1 LKFCFKN
8 GIEVKLQNRGLYLY
22 SKPPIMVSF
31 THKLK
36 KLLVFETKRHIISK
50 YDTFVKRDIMPISKN
65 ARKRFILIDGILKSH
80 KRYSIREIAEKVN
93 EQLEE
98 DGFAI
103 VSERMI
109 YNDIQM
115 MQEEYPVNIIK
126 KDGKYQYETRDESIT
141 NEILDQ
147 KDRELIEMAL
157 QTFSIYKGSGLFEKF
172 DDVITRLMAGSVL
185 RRLNK
190 SDHKKYIQIGELTG
204 KTGQE
209 WIELIYD
216 AIVNYKSLKMHYKP
230 YGGETKI
237 RTISPY
243 LLKEYR
249 NVWYMV
255 ASVKE
260 MKHKGGTNLFK
271 LNRIQKIE
279 QCDEMFEIDDKF
291 SAEDYFKYSLG
302 VFHVHAAEPIE
313 VRLKFNKNLIPLIS
327 ETKIHPSMEIISKT
341 EEEMVVTFTVY
352 NTIELK
358 NKILS
363 YGANAEVLSPKELR
377 NEIIGIID
385 QAKILYS
392 K

>member
-1 LKFCFKN
+1 
-8 GIEVKLQNRGLYLY
+8 
-22 SKPPIMVSF
+22 MVSF

-36 KLLVFETKRHIISK
+36 KSLVFETKRHIISK
-50 YDTFVKRDIMPISKN
+50 YDTFVKTDIMPVSKN

-80 KRYSIREIAEKVN
+80 KRYSIKEIAEKVN
-93 EQLEE
+93 EQLDE
-98 DGFAI
+98 DGFAM

-209 WIELIYD
+209 WIEVIYD
-216 AIVNYKSLKMHYKP
+216 AIVNYKTLIIHYKP
-230 YGGETKI
+230 YGGETKT

-279 QCDEMFEIDDKF
+279 PCDEVFKIDDKF

-313 VRLKFNKNLIPLIS
+313 VKMKFNKNLIPLIS

-341 EEEMVVTFTVY
+341 ADEMVVTFNVY

-363 YGANAEVLSPKELR
+363 FGANAEVISPKVLR
-377 NEIIGIID
+377 DEIIKIID
-385 QAKILYS
+385 ESRLVYS

>member
-1 LKFCFKN
+1 MFCLFGTLYKSTN
-8 GIEVKLQNRGLYLY
+8 NYTRKLN
-22 SKPPIMVSF
+22 
-31 THKLK
+31 
-36 KLLVFETKRHIISK
+36 KLLIFETKRYIISK
-50 YDTFVKRDIMPISKN
+50 CNTFEIKNVMPVSKN
-65 ARKRFILIDGILKSH
+65 ARKRFIIIDGILKSH
-80 KRYSIREIAEKVN
+80 KRYSIKEIAEKVN

-98 DGFAI
+98 DGYSM

-115 MQEEYPVNIIK
+115 LQNEFPINIIK
-126 KDGKYQYETRDESIT
+126 KDGKYQYETREESIT

-147 KDRELIEMAL
+147 KDREIIEMAL

-190 SDHKKYIQIGELTG
+190 SDHKKYIQIGDYTG
-204 KTGQE
+204 NTGQE
-209 WIELIYD
+209 WIETIYD
-216 AIVNYKSLKMHYKP
+216 AIVNYNTLTIHYKP
-230 YGGETKI
+230 YGGETKTK
-237 RTISPY
+237 TISPY

-255 ASVKE
+255 ACDNETKQ
-260 MKHKGGTNLFK
+260 KGGINVFK

-279 QCDEMFEIDDKF
+279 ACGEQFIIDEKF
-291 SAEDYFKYSLG
+291 SAADYFKYSLG
-302 VFHVHAAEPIE
+302 VFHVHGAEPIE
-313 VRLKFNKNLIPLIS
+313 VKLKFDKQLIPLIS

-341 EEEMVVTFTVY
+341 EDEMEVTFIVY

-363 YGANAEVLSPKELR
+363 YGANAEVLSPKVLR
-377 NEIIGIID
+377 DEIKDIIFKTTKKY
-385 QAKILYS
+385 Q
-392 K
+392 

>member
-1 LKFCFKN
+1 
-8 GIEVKLQNRGLYLY
+8 
-22 SKPPIMVSF
+22 
-31 THKLK
+31 
-36 KLLVFETKRHIISK
+36 
-50 YDTFVKRDIMPISKN
+50 MPISKN

-80 KRYSIREIAEKVN
+80 KRYSIKEIAEKVN

-98 DGFAI
+98 DGFAM

-115 MQEEYPVNIIK
+115 MQEEFPVNIVK
-126 KDGKYQYETRDESIT
+126 KEGKYQYETRDESIT
-141 NEILDQ
+141 NEILNQ
-147 KDRELIEMAL
+147 NDRELIEMAL

-209 WIELIYD
+209 WIEVIYD
-216 AIVNYKSLKMHYKP
+216 AIVNYKALVIHYKP
-230 YGGETKI
+230 YGGETKT

-249 NVWYMV
+249 NMWYMV
-255 ASVKE
+255 ACANE
-260 MKHKGGTNLFK
+260 TKHKGGTILFK

-279 QCDEMFEIDDKF
+279 PCDGTFVIDEKF

-302 VFHVHAAEPIE
+302 VFHNHGAEPIE
-313 VRLKFNKNLIPLIS
+313 VKLKFKKDLIPLIS
-327 ETKIHPSMEIISKT
+327 ESKIHPSMEIISKT
-341 EEEMVVTFTVY
+341 EEEMVVSFTVY

-363 YGANAEVLSPKELR
+363 FGANAEVLSPEGLR
-377 NEIIGIID
+377 EEVKNIIINTS
-385 QAKILYS
+385 KLYQS
-392 K
+392 